1 MTPQNQSVPDIQALH
16 QNVLDWLNQ
25 MDTMFDRASVQ
36 LPGDEYQ
43 TYRKDIRTAAKRV
56 ENLELVTSI
65 VAPMKAG
72 KSTILNAI
80 VGQEVLPNR
89 AAAMTTLPT
98 EIVFD
103 RTISEPK
110 LCLSS
115 QFIEIFQDAAHK
127 LSQKINIVG
136 FEKASKQINEYPHLQ
151 ELLNTIRNKPQLTI
165 SEEIIGSDSIR
176 EILTALNDL
185 VRLCSKVSPEIDPL
199 SRLSDFPRIQA
210 PFSLPTTSDY
220 IGKLVLV
227 DTPGPNEA
235 GNTTNL
241 YQIVRS
247 QLRRSL
253 AVLIVLDFT
262 SLKTKADEDIKQEV
276 KAIQADIGT
285 NNLYVLVNKID
296 QRKEDDSMTS
306 NRIQALIESEFGIQT
321 SGDIRRFFEVSA
333 RYAFCAVNFIQEYN
347 SHPSGT
353 PMSELDRKIT
363 RALAQEVFGIDW
375 EEDLEEATPKL
386 LRKKADKLWNKSGFE
401 PFLTGAI
408 NFSIAKAAPKL
419 MRSALNLTL
428 NRLQELCNLLVVKLS
443 GHHHNV
449 KKIKDSLYDLKGDR
463 ELAKASSE
471 ILENTKQDFKDLQ
484 QDLKYVKTRRIKFLS
499 HDRLSQEANDYLKK
513 CNIRINTPCLS
524 SPKEAEEERQKAI
537 RCLQQYQGKIFNE
550 INIYFDNILNK
561 HLKTRFYPRLNSI
574 YPYLQNIKQK
584 IELQLNVD
592 LQWNPPPLDIPG
604 IEPISVSSDVQAKI
618 SIDGWM
624 HNVVTTP
631 FRFLL
636 EIPTV
641 DEVYM
646 LRFDTSQIEQFVAE
660 STDRC
665 LEQLTKFVNETLPQ
679 SVEDYVDN
687 INRIFQEY
695 IKSLEDA
702 IASKSKSQEELE
714 EIRQTLEFLVE
725 ETRRDIERCNDL
737 RSQTKQFL

>member
-1 MTPQNQSVPDIQALH
+1 MTTQNQSVPDIQALH

-80 VGQEVLPNR
+80 VGQELLPNR

-103 RTISEPK
+103 RTITEPK

-115 QFIEIFQDAAHK
+115 QFIEIFQDATNRLFQK
-127 LSQKINIVG
+127 LQLIG
-136 FEKASKQINEYPHLQ
+136 FEKVVRDINEYPHLQ
-151 ELLNTIRNKPQLTI
+151 ELLNTVRQNPQLTI
-165 SEEIIGSDSIR
+165 STEIIGSELIR
-176 EILTALNDL
+176 ETLTSLNDL
-185 VRLCSKVSPEIDPL
+185 VRLCSKISSEIDPL
-199 SRLSDFPRIQA
+199 AQLSDFPRIQA
-210 PFSLPTTSDY
+210 PFCLPTTSDY

-235 GNTTNL
+235 GNTANL

-285 NNLYVLVNKID
+285 DNLYVLVNKID
-296 QRKEDDSMTS
+296 QRKEGDPMTS

-353 PMSELDRKIT
+353 PLSALDRKIT
-363 RALAQEVFGIDW
+363 RALAQEIFGIDW
-375 EEDLEEATPKL
+375 EEDLEEVTPKL

-428 NRLQELCNLLVVKLS
+428 NRLQELYNLLVVKLS
-443 GHHHNV
+443 GHHNDV
-449 KKIKDSLYDLKGDR
+449 KQIQDSLYDLKGDR

-471 ILENTKQDFKDLQ
+471 ILGNTKQDFKDLQ
-484 QDLKYVKTRRIKFLS
+484 QDLRYIKTS
-499 HDRLSQEANDYLKK
+499 EYLSQEANNYLKK

-537 RCLQQYQGKIFNE
+537 RCLQRYQGKIFNE
-550 INIYFDNILNK
+550 INIYFDSILNK
-561 HLKTRFYPRLNSI
+561 HLKTRIYPRLNSI

-618 SIDGWM
+618 SIGGWM
-624 HNVVTTP
+624 YNVVTTP
-631 FRFLL
+631 FRIWL

-665 LEQLTKFVNETLPQ
+665 LERLTKFVNETLPQ
-679 SVEDYVDN
+679 SVEDYVEN

-714 EIRQTLEFLVE
+714 KIRQTLEFLVE
-725 ETRRDIERCNDL
+725 ETHRDIERCNDL
-737 RSQTKQFL
+737 RSQTEQFL